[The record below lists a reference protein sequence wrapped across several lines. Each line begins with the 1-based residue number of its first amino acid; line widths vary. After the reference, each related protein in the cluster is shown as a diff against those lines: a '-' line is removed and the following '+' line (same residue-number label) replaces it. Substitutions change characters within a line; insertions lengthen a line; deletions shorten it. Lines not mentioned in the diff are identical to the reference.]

1 MISRS
6 HSRMLFLATVIGSIV
21 ALSFASVSGA
31 AAKPAAGPT
40 VVSQAA
46 YPVDVKAGA
55 YSILN
60 LVLAFAP
67 GAGIPNHVHGGY
79 VVVTVLSGEIA
90 LMEKGTTKVVKAG
103 QSWTEKP
110 GGVHAVVNRGK
121 TPVRVAVS
129 ILLPKGAEATTLVQK

>member
-1 MISRS
+1 MILGAK
-6 HSRMLFLATVIGSIV
+6 SRMLVLAAVIGSII
-21 ALSFASVSGA
+21 LSIAPASGI

-79 VVVTVLSGEIA
+79 VVVTVLSGQIT
-90 LMEKGTTKVVKAG
+90 LMEKGMTKVVKTG
-103 QSWTEKP
+103 QSWTEKA
-110 GGVHAVVNRGK
+110 GDVHSVVNRGK
-121 TPVRVAVS
+121 IPVRVAVS
-129 ILLPKGAEATTLVQK
+129 ILLPKGAEATTLVH